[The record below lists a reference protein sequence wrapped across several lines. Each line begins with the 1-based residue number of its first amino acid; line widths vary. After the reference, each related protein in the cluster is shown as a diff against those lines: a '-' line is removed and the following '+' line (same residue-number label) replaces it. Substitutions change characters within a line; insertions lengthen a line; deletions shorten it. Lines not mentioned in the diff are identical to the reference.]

1 MPPCQTVRAGSIP
14 DPAVQDSVVS
24 NISTLADG
32 WTLSHLGGDPAP
44 FPVEELSARVP
55 GCVHTDLLTA
65 GLIADPYHGTNEHLT
80 DWIGRSD
87 VRYRCRFSAP
97 PPDDGERVTLRFEGI
112 DTVAGITLNGIL
124 LGTVRDMHRS
134 YEFDVTDLLITQAGR
149 QNALDVVIAAPVTEA
164 RAAAERMGDRPQSGN
179 AYPFNA
185 IRKMACNFGWDWG
198 PDLVTS
204 GIFRPVRLIRWR
216 TARLMDPVSVVASL
230 DAVDD
235 PPTDSAHVSTH
246 DSAADRT
253 GVGRTGVIRVRPAVD
268 LDPRFAEVEGFV
280 EGNPDVEITVSG
292 PVRVNFGSTAPGVP
306 LATTRVQ
313 LTGDDDITLE
323 IPCPELWWPVGEGDQ
338 PLYQVEITLLGSNGE
353 VLDRRCRQVGFRTVE
368 LLTQPDD
375 FGTSFTVRV
384 NGRELFLRGA
394 NWIPDDVFVS
404 RVGPED
410 YQRGIDDALDAHM
423 NVLRIWGGGLFAD
436 EWMLHRCDELG
447 LMVWQDFLFACA
459 AYSEDAELSEQVA
472 AEATEN
478 VVRMASHPALILW
491 NGCNENVEGYVHWG
505 WRDSLR
511 PDQSWGLGYYTKLL
525 PRIVANWD
533 GTRPYTPTSPFNP
546 NDLMDPRNPD
556 HGSVHS
562 WSVWNRIDYTHYRD
576 SVPRFCAEFGF
587 QGPAERATLT
597 EYLDDDPLTPSS
609 PGMLLHEKA
618 ADGLRKLNDGFAP
631 YLPSPADFEDWHL
644 TTSLNQAR
652 AMECGISW
660 FRSWWPRCAGSIIWQ
675 LNDCWPVSSW
685 AAVDSRGR
693 RKLLWYALRDLYDDH
708 LLTIQPREDGPH
720 PSGYS
725 VIASNLAGLPWEG
738 ALTVQRC
745 GLDGAVLSSVETPV
759 VAGPRDNVTIALP
772 ADLVVPTDPAREL
785 LVAQLGGRRA
795 LWWFV
800 EDVDLALEPARLII
814 TPGDSMITV
823 VAENLVKD
831 LVVLGSANDHDSR
844 DDHRDLRRGPGDAA
858 GGPRRVTLMPG
869 ESVVL
874 HTDFEGPDVRA
885 QLRSVNDLLE
895 ASRRALT
902 AAEAAERK

>member
-1 MPPCQTVRAGSIP
+1 MDATSVPPCHTVQAGSIP

-24 NISTLADG
+24 NVSTLTDG

-44 FPVEELSARVP
+44 FPIEELPAQVP
-55 GCVHTDLLTA
+55 GCVHTDLLA
-65 GLIADPYHGTNEHLT
+65 ADLIADPYHGTNEHLT

-87 VRYRCRFSAP
+87 FRYRCRFSTE
-97 PPDDGERVTLRFEGI
+97 PPDGEECTTLRFEGI
-112 DTVAGITLNGIL
+112 DTIAKITLNGTL

-134 YEFDVTDLLITQAGR
+134 YEFDVTDLLITRADR
-149 QNALDVVIAAPVTEA
+149 QNVLDVVISAPVTEA

-230 DAVDD
+230 ETIDD
-235 PPTDSAHVSTH
+235 HSQ
-246 DSAADRT
+246 DRHA
-253 GVGRTGVIRVRPAVD
+253 GVIRVRPLVE
-268 LDPRFAEVEGFV
+268 LDPGLAEVDEFI
-280 EGNPDVEITVSG
+280 EADLEAQITVTG
-292 PVRVNFGSTAPGVP
+292 PVHIDPDDTGATSTP
-306 LATTRVQ
+306 LASTRVP
-313 LTGDDDITLE
+313 LTGDDDITLD
-323 IPCPELWWPVGEGDQ
+323 IPEPELWWPVGEGDQ
-338 PLYQVEITLLGSNGE
+338 PLYQVEIALIGPDGDM
-353 VLDRRCRQVGFRTVE
+353 LDRRQRKLGFRTVE
-368 LLTQPDD
+368 LLTRPDD
-375 FGTSFTVRV
+375 FGTSFTVRI

-404 RVGPED
+404 RVTPED

-436 EWMLHRCDELG
+436 EWMLDRCDQLG
-447 LMVWQDFLFACA
+447 LLVWQDFLFACA

-505 WRDSLR
+505 WQDTLA
-511 PDQSWGLGYYTKLL
+511 PGQSWGLGYYTELL
-525 PRIVANWD
+525 PQIVARWD

-546 NDLMDPRNPD
+546 RDLMDPRNPD

-562 WSVWNRIDYTHYRD
+562 WSVWNQIDYTHYRD

-587 QGPAERATLT
+587 QGPAERATLG
-597 EYLDDDPLTPSS
+597 EYLDDDPLTPGS

-631 YLPSPADFEDWHL
+631 HLPQPADFEDWHL

-708 LLTIQPREDGPH
+708 FSPSSRASTAPTH
-720 PSGYS
+720 PG
-725 VIASNLAGLPWEG
+725 
-738 ALTVQRC
+738 TR
-745 GLDGAVLSSVETPV
+745 
-759 VAGPRDNVTIALP
+759 
-772 ADLVVPTDPAREL
+772 
-785 LVAQLGGRRA
+785 
-795 LWWFV
+795 
-800 EDVDLALEPARLII
+800 
-814 TPGDSMITV
+814 
-823 VAENLVKD
+823 
-831 LVVLGSANDHDSR
+831 
-844 DDHRDLRRGPGDAA
+844 
-858 GGPRRVTLMPG
+858 
-869 ESVVL
+869 
-874 HTDFEGPDVRA
+874 
-885 QLRSVNDLLE
+885 
-895 ASRRALT
+895 
-902 AAEAAERK
+902 